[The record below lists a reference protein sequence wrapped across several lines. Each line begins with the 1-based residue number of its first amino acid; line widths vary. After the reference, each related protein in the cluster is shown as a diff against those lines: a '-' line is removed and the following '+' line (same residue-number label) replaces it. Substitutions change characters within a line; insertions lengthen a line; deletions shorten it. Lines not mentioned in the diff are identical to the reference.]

1 MTLKLISFT
10 NQKKP
15 FPLHFHNEYC
25 ISLINNGKEVI
36 QTRSERC
43 IGNPNDIT
51 ITHPYEL
58 HANPLYSKDNSISFD
73 TLYVGKSLFL
83 NLSPINSLIKFE
95 NRIITSATAKELFLK
110 IKRAQLQNDKPL
122 SNALMTEFISEL
134 IKQSDIQSD
143 YAPPKPLEHWEVIDK
158 HIEDHIFDSISL
170 DDLADCVFLN
180 KFTFSRNFKN
190 STGMTPINYVI
201 MKKIFHSKDALVTTS
216 AIQAAALDYGFTDT
230 AHYSKFFKRF
240 IGISPIE
247 YRATL

>member
-1 MTLKLISFT
+1 MKLISFD
-10 NQKKP
+10 NQKNP

-25 ISLINNGKEVI
+25 ISLIINGTEVI

-43 IGNPNDIT
+43 IGHPNDIT

-73 TLYVGKSLFL
+73 TIYVDKSLFL
-83 NLSPINSLIKFE
+83 QLSPINSLIKFE
-95 NRIITSATAKELFLK
+95 NRIITSAIAKTLFLK
-110 IKRAQLQNDKPL
+110 IKSAKLHSDIAPL
-122 SNALMTEFISEL
+122 LNGLITEFISEL
-134 IKQSDIQSD
+134 IKHSDIQPD
-143 YAPPKPLEHWEVIDK
+143 YEPTKPLENWQVIDK
-158 HIEDHIFDSISL
+158 YIDNHIFDSISL
-170 DDLADCVFLN
+170 DDLAGCVFLN
-180 KFTFSRNFKN
+180 KFTFSRNFKH

-216 AIQAAALDYGFTDT
+216 AIQSAALDYGFTDT

-247 YRATL
+247 YRSSL